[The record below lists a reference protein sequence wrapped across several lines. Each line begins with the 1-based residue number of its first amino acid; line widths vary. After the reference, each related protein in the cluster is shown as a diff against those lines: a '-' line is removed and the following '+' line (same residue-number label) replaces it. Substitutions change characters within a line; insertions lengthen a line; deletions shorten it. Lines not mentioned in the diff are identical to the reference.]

1 VAIDLDKLIGE
12 IDGAQ
17 IKDPI
22 DTTYREVK
30 PEVTLEKSAATNTAA
45 TPYNSYALT
54 PDYMAFRNT
63 WWGQPQ
69 PISYKL
75 IWKAYQ
81 EEPIIRACVDI
92 TVDAIVGDGWV
103 IEGKTELHV
112 KKVEKLFKAADF
124 QKFLQD
130 TVTSL
135 VIFGDAYSE
144 IVRSKSG
151 IVAYF
156 RPVDAATVRID
167 YDEHGDT
174 LKYIQRVLHRRV
186 DFYPDEMIH
195 FSVNNVGGRVYG
207 NTPIQSVV
215 YVIQTKMSAYNFNA
229 EYFRRN
235 GLPRSIYTTKNLAQ
249 EQVNRMAATLRQATP
264 QTDILLNAGAGEV
277 THTMVAPSN
286 QDMQFVELMN
296 FLRQEIIAATG
307 VPPIFLGITE
317 GSNRSNSQTQMESWD
332 RKKKKLRLMIQDII
346 NLKLL
351 TTANFGFDDVKFK
364 FNDENSREL
373 LKYGQVGQLMSTI
386 EWVTPNEVRGIMNL
400 PALESKKVVYESTSD
415 EIDVKTEELGDK
427 TIHDIRQ
434 EIQEQNMAMGM
445 MPDGKPQKPGA
456 GAALNNPNAAHPMKN
471 QDKKENAERLNSS
484 QANES
489 RKFAKSDPAKDY
501 PFGAVEPE
509 REVTAPTMMAD
520 FRSKVKPVIDAW
532 LRVNANVNYDYDG
545 KDKTHVPEL
554 VHPRPMKTIEDKAV
568 FYKGTDQLAEMR
580 KEKKG

>member
-1 VAIDLDKLIGE
+1 MTKDLGIDNIAYVKSGTIAKVA
-12 IDGAQ
+12 
-17 IKDPI
+17 P
-22 DTTYREVK
+22 
-30 PEVTLEKSAATNTAA
+30 TNTAA
-45 TPYNSYALT
+45 TDYNSFALT
-54 PDYMAFRNT
+54 PDYLAFRNT

-69 PISYKL
+69 PVSYKL

-103 IEGKTELHV
+103 IEGDTELHV

-135 VIFGDAYSE
+135 IIYGDAYAE
-144 IVRSKSG
+144 IVRNG
-151 IVAYF
+151 AGTVQFF

-174 LKYIQRVLHRRV
+174 MKYIQRVLHRRV

-195 FSVNNVGGRVYG
+195 FSINNTGGRVYG

-215 YVIQTKMSAYNFNA
+215 YTIQTKMSAYNFNA

-235 GLPRSIYTTKNLAQ
+235 GLPRSIYTTKNLSQ
-249 EQVNRMAATLRQATP
+249 EQVNRMATTLRSATP

-277 THTMVAPSN
+277 THTLVAPSN

-332 RKKKKLRLMIQDII
+332 RKKKKLRLMIQDIV

-373 LKYGQVGQLMSTI
+373 LKYAQMAQLMSTI
-386 EWVTPNEVRGIMNL
+386 EWTTPNEVRATLNL
-400 PALESKKVVYESTSD
+400 PPLESKKVTYVSEHG
-415 EIDVKTEELGDK
+415 EIDMKTDEMGDK
-427 TIHDIRQ
+427 TLHDIKQ
-434 EIQEQNMAMGM
+434 EMVEQNMANGLT
-445 MPDGKPQKPGA
+445 PDGKPV
-456 GAALNNPNAAHPMKN
+456 LNNPNAAHPMRNEK
-471 QDKKENAERLNSS
+471 KKENSERLNSA

-489 RKFAKSDPAKDY
+489 RKFAKADPGKDY

-509 REVTAPTMMAD
+509 REVTDPRMMED

-532 LRVNANVNYDYDG
+532 LRVHENVNYDYDG
-545 KDKTHVPEL
+545 KNKQDVPAL
-554 VHPRPMKTIEDKAV
+554 VHPRPMKAADDKAI
-568 FYKGTDQLAEMR
+568 FYKNMTQLDEM
-580 KEKKG
+580 KKNSECD

>member
-1 VAIDLDKLIGE
+1 MDFDIENIAYLKAGSLAKV
-12 IDGAQ
+12 
-17 IKDPI
+17 
-22 DTTYREVK
+22 
-30 PEVTLEKSAATNTAA
+30 AATNTTS
-45 TPYNSYALT
+45 TPYNSFALT
-54 PDYMAFRNT
+54 PDYLAFRNT

-69 PISYKL
+69 PVSYKL

-81 EEPIIRACVDI
+81 EEPIIRSCVDI

-103 IEGKTELHV
+103 IDGKIELHV
-112 KKVEKLFKAADF
+112 KKVEKIFKGAEF

-135 VIFGDAYSE
+135 IIFGDAYSE
-144 IVRSKSG
+144 IVRNSSG
-151 IVAYF
+151 IVQYF
-156 RPVDAATVRID
+156 RPVDASTVRID
-167 YDEHGDT
+167 YDEHGDV

-195 FSVNNVGGRVYG
+195 FSINNVGGRVYG

-215 YVIQTKMSAYNFNA
+215 YTIQTKMSAYNFNA

-235 GLPRSIYTTKNLAQ
+235 GLPRSIYTTKNLSQ
-249 EQVNRMAATLRQATP
+249 EQVNRMATTLRAATP

-286 QDMQFVELMN
+286 ADMQFVELMN

-346 NLKLL
+346 NAKLL
-351 TTANFGFDDVKFK
+351 TTANFGFEDVKFR

-373 LKYGQVGQLMSTI
+373 LKYAQVAQLASTI
-386 EWVTPNEVRGIMNL
+386 EWVTPNEVRNKMGL
-400 PALESKKVVYESTSD
+400 PPLESKKVIYQSTQD
-415 EIDVKTEELGDK
+415 EIDMKTDELGDK

-434 EIQEQNMAMGM
+434 EVMEQNMANGM
-445 MPDGKPQKPGA
+445 MAPGKDGKPGGP

-471 QDKKENAERLNSS
+471 QDKKDNAERLNSS
-484 QANES
+484 K
-489 RKFAKSDPAKDY
+489 KFAKSDPGKDY

-509 REVTAPTMMAD
+509 REVTSPTMMAD

-532 LRVNANVNYDYDG
+532 LRVNANINYDYDG
-545 KDKTHVPEL
+545 KNKQDVPEL
-554 VHPRPMKTIEDKAV
+554 VHPRQMKSIDDTAT
-568 FYKGTDQLAEMR
+568 FYKGTDQLTE
-580 KEKKG
+580 EKIKFKQKP

>member
-1 VAIDLDKLIGE
+1 MNFDIDDIAYLKAG
-12 IDGAQ
+12 
-17 IKDPI
+17 
-22 DTTYREVK
+22 
-30 PEVTLEKSAATNTAA
+30 TLSKAAPTNTSP
-45 TPYNSYALT
+45 TPYNSFALT
-54 PDYMAFRNT
+54 PDYLAFRNT

-69 PISYKL
+69 PVSYKL

-103 IEGKTELHV
+103 IEGDTELHV

-135 VIFGDAYSE
+135 IIYGDAYAE
-144 IVRSKSG
+144 IVRNGSG
-151 IVAYF
+151 TVQYF

-174 LKYIQRVLHRRV
+174 LKFIQRVLHRRV

-195 FSVNNVGGRVYG
+195 FSINNTGGRVYG

-215 YVIQTKMSAYNFNA
+215 YTIQTKMSAYNFNA

-235 GLPRSIYTTKNLAQ
+235 GLPRSIYTTKNLSQ
-249 EQVNRMAATLRQATP
+249 EQVNRMATTLRSATP

-277 THTMVAPSN
+277 THVLVAPSN

-332 RKKKKLRLMIQDII
+332 RKKKKLRLMIQDIV

-373 LKYGQVGQLMSTI
+373 LKYAQMAQLMSTI
-386 EWVTPNEVRGIMNL
+386 EWVTPNEVRSTLNL
-400 PALESKKVVYESTSD
+400 PPLESKKVTYVSEHG
-415 EIDVKTEELGDK
+415 EIDMKTEEIGDK
-427 TIHDIRQ
+427 TLHDIKQ
-434 EIQEQNMAMGM
+434 EMVEQNMAQGLT
-445 MPDGKPQKPGA
+445 PDGKP
-456 GAALNNPNAAHPMKN
+456 ALNNPNAAHPMKN
-471 QDKKENAERLNSS
+471 EKKKENSERLNSS

-489 RKFAKSDPAKDY
+489 RKFAKSDPGKDY

-509 REVTAPTMMAD
+509 REVTDPRMMQD
-520 FRSKVKPVIDAW
+520 FRSKVKPVIEAW
-532 LRVNANVNYDYDG
+532 LRVNANINYDYDG
-545 KDKTHVPEL
+545 NDKLHVPSL
-554 VHPRPMKTIEDKAV
+554 VHPRPMKAADSKAV
-568 FYKGTDQLAEMR
+568 FYKNTDQLTEENIKTKA
-580 KEKKG
+580 KP

>member
-1 VAIDLDKLIGE
+1 VDFGIDNL
-12 IDGAQ
+12 A
-17 IKDPI
+17 
-22 DTTYREVK
+22 YVK
-30 PEVTLEKSAATNTAA
+30 SGSIAKTATTNTSS
-45 TPYNSYALT
+45 TPYDSYALT
-54 PDYMAFRNT
+54 PDYLAFRNT

-69 PISYKL
+69 PVSYKL

-103 IEGKTELHV
+103 LEGDTELHV

-135 VIFGDAYSE
+135 IIYGDAYSE
-144 IVRSKSG
+144 IVRNGSG
-151 IVAYF
+151 IVQYF

-195 FSVNNVGGRVYG
+195 FSINNTGGRVYG

-215 YVIQTKMSAYNFNA
+215 YTIQTKMSAYNFNA

-235 GLPRSIYTTKNLAQ
+235 GLPRSIYTTKNLSQ
-249 EQVNRMAATLRQATP
+249 EQVNRMATTLRQATP

-277 THTMVAPSN
+277 THVLVAPSN

-332 RKKKKLRLMIQDII
+332 RKKKKLRLMIQDIV

-373 LKYGQVGQLMSTI
+373 LKNAQVAQLTSTI
-386 EWVTPNEVRGIMNL
+386 EWCTPNEVRNKMGL
-400 PALESKKVVYESTSD
+400 PALETRKVTYQSTQD
-415 EIDVKTEELGDK
+415 EIDMKTEEMGDK

-445 MPDGKPQKPGA
+445 TADGKPQKPGA
-456 GAALNNPNAAHPMKN
+456 GGALSNPNAAHPMKN
-471 QDKKENAERLNSS
+471 QDKKENSERLNSS

-489 RKFAKSDPAKDY
+489 RKFAKADPGKDY

-509 REVTAPTMMAD
+509 REVTSPTMMQD

-532 LRVNANVNYDYDG
+532 LRVNANINYDYDG
-545 KDKTHVPEL
+545 TDKTHVPSL
-554 VHPRPMKTIEDKAV
+554 VHPRPMKSIDDTAT
-568 FYKGTDQLAEMR
+568 FYKGTDQLTEERIKLKPKA
-580 KEKKG
+580 